1 MSIPGNYF
9 LITQTIFLTQLIN
22 LFIMNKMPFT
32 PEGVQ
37 MKQKEF
43 STLSIDERLK
53 VSEYVANNPIEFVSE
68 NFELSDEQQ
77 VYLKELELV
86 DLRLTGWSLAIGFFG
101 QIPIEMQDTTPP
113 SAYATR
119 GKKKKKLTTN
129 VSTTTNPQTGAT
141 TVTGN
146 IGMSWEW

>member
-1 MSIPGNYF
+1 MK
-9 LITQTIFLTQLIN
+9 
-22 LFIMNKMPFT
+22 KMPFT

-37 MKQKEF
+37 IKQKEVN
-43 STLSIDERLK
+43 SLSIEERLRI
-53 VSEYVANNPIEFVSE
+53 SEYVANNPIEFVNE
-68 NFELSDEQQ
+68 NFELSEEQQ
-77 VYLKELELV
+77 VYLKELEVV

-113 SAYATR
+113 STFASR

-141 TVTGN
+141 TVTGSL
-146 IGMSWEW
+146 GMSWEW